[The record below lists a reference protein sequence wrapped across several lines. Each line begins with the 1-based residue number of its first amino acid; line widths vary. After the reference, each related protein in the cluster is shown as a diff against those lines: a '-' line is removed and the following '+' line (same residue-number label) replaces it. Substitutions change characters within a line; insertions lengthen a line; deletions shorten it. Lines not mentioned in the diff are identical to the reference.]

1 MKKVLLF
8 LFIIII
14 NSPNLFSQINLSTS
28 NITSNNAIVN
38 WDNGGCPAGSYIL
51 RYRENGAAW
60 NQNSPITITNTGGSQ
75 SYNLNNLT
83 TNTTYNWR
91 IKCGSGGSW
100 VYGPNFSTSGP
111 CLSSLSQTISSFS
124 PNPLTGYM
132 QNSTCSLT
140 ITNSG
145 TCDLNIRPQFIISN
159 NNSLINQGDIVI
171 EWYNPAFSF
180 WANIPY
186 NVDNN
191 GNAYGYW
198 SPTSNSSHDSTGYEF
213 QQGSAAQTIPVRV
226 RFMNPNNSPPN
237 GAPYGI
243 YSAAWTT
250 YEVDTLGNIIQSLS
264 NTDTIEI
271 NLVDCSTFSID
282 NIVSN
287 DATCFGGNDGDA
299 VVVVSTGSGNYNYLW
314 SNGQTSEN
322 IQSLTAGNYT
332 VTVTDLSSGCIAYDS
347 VLINEPLQILASYTS
362 NNVTCNGGNDGAIS
376 ITTTNGSGLYE
387 YNWIS
392 HPSINGS
399 SSATTLAADT
409 YVINVI
415 DSICSDVIPLSITI
429 SEPLPLSI
437 DSTFSSENTSCDP
450 TICNGLFGI
459 TVSGETPPYSFIWNQ
474 GGYTGALANDLCSGT
489 YNITVTDAIGC
500 NSLFESA
507 TINDNPFVP
516 TLCLSLINDVT
527 CNGGSNGSVLASI
540 INGSCG
546 GGTSNLTYCN
556 SSPGDADYSNIE
568 LVSIIGDNGTSIAN
582 NTSNLCDLYEDY
594 TSQSVTLSPG
604 VTYNLIVNLGS
615 CNAGQFQIDSGAV
628 FIDWNQD
635 GDFDDLDEKVSSF
648 AGVQSPTSNSITIN
662 VPNNAVGGPTR
673 MRIVSQ
679 AQGAGSLA
687 LTACNVGVYD
697 LNNFIFTQPW
707 FGATEDYTIN
717 IAESYLQGTY
727 LWSNGSTDS
736 LNNTL
741 SAGIQTCTITDL
753 NNCTVSESITISEP
767 NALNFS
773 ISTTNVLCNGD
784 NNGTAQITNISG
796 GTSPYLTNWFGVD
809 TTSLSAGTYSY
820 LVLDNNGCV
829 DSGSITITEPLA
841 VSVSS
846 STTDVLCNGEN
857 SGTAEITNI
866 SGGTPPYSK
875 NWFGVDTTSL
885 FAGTYSYLV
894 SDNNG
899 CVDSGSVFIDEPTVL
914 IATDSSTNVSCNG
927 GNDGGATVYISGGT
941 QTYILNAFGY
951 SVPLLGATSY
961 TTPVGVGAGNYPYFV
976 SDGNSCSTSVNN
988 ILIGEPNP
996 LNVITTSTNASC
1008 FGGNDGTAEI
1018 TNISGGTLPYSTNW
1032 FGVDTTN
1039 LSNGN
1044 YSYQVL
1050 DFNLCSINGSVSINQ
1065 PNPLNVITN
1074 STNVSCF
1081 GGNDGTAEITNIS
1094 GGTLPYSTNWFGV
1107 DTTNLSNG
1115 NYSYQVLDFNLCSIN
1130 GSVSINQPNPL
1141 NVITNSTNV
1150 SCFGGNDGTAE
1161 ITNISGGTLPY
1172 STNWFG
1178 VDTTNLSNGNYS
1190 YQVLDFNLC
1199 SINGS
1204 VSINQPNPL
1213 NVTLISS
1220 NNITDCLNPNGSIDI
1235 DVSGGNGNYSYN
1247 WTSGQTTEDLVNLSA
1262 GNYSVTVNDNLNCS
1276 ITFGPVNLTSPSPI
1290 NWTINTTNYNGFEVS
1305 CNGESDGEIYVA
1317 TTGGTGTITYNWPN
1331 LSSTNDT
1338 VSNLSAGSYTVI
1350 ATDDANCTSTQ
1361 LIELNQP
1368 SQIIIQDSIVQ
1379 LNCDTASS
1387 LFSAELII
1395 SGGLPSYNVNWFGV
1409 NNSSLPI
1416 GTYPYL
1422 VSDLNGCSISNS
1434 ITLVPSTPVTMVGY
1448 HNDVL
1453 CFGGSSGTAAF
1464 VVTDGVPPYSYL
1476 WSNGDTNSTATN
1488 LTAGMYYCT
1497 VTDANNCTYVD
1508 SILVSQPS
1516 TSIAV
1521 NINVLNDIQCF
1532 GDSVGAAEISSIN
1545 GGVSPYYIQWENGI
1559 TSNLASNLIG
1569 GYNIFSIT
1577 DDNGCILTD
1586 SILINTNSE
1595 IQATYN
1601 ISNILCNGD
1610 TTGEIQISSNNV
1622 TGGVP
1627 GTNGYFL
1634 QWINQTNGL
1643 SSTVINPLTSNT
1655 TILSGFTAGTHILTY
1670 SDSLGCLKND
1680 SVTISQPDAI
1690 SASIDS
1696 IQNVECWGDLTG
1708 FVQLTISGG
1717 ITDYEF
1723 YNNTFNTLV
1732 PLTGGQLNYSFIN
1745 HPAGTHTYSITDN
1758 NGCIYIDSI
1767 EILHLADSL
1776 HFISNVSDYNGVN
1789 ISCKGYND
1797 GWISIDT
1804 ILGGF
1809 APYTFNWS
1817 NGDTSTYIDSIS
1829 VGWYTANLL
1838 DSFGCTFTKTFQIIE
1853 PAFALQ
1859 TNMDSI
1865 HVSCFDYCDGMI
1877 FANNL
1882 SNFASVSGT
1891 APYNY
1896 QWFDDNLN
1904 LVGTNDTLMN
1914 ICDGNYSLTVT
1925 DANGCLNYETASISQ
1940 PDKIIVF
1947 IDSIANVNIN
1957 GLANGAIT
1965 IQVSGGNS
1973 IYNYSWYG
1981 PNGFTSSNQ
1990 NIFNLFAGSYYLIV
2004 NDQVGC
2010 YSDTVFVS
2018 ISEPPAVS
2026 VNVDSVQTTFTTSCF
2041 GECDA
2046 NIIIN
2051 PVLSPIEP
2059 FSILWIGPNGFN
2071 SQDQNLYNL
2080 CGGIY
2085 ILHIITS
2092 SDTTIFTFD
2101 IHEPDSLDVNIFANN
2116 ITCYGE
2122 TALATAY
2129 TYGGTLQYQFLWSN
2143 NSNNISTFLYEGTH
2157 YLSVTDANGCT
2168 SYDSITLNQPDSM
2181 WISSLITSDVSC
2193 NNLSNGSI
2201 DSINIEGGIAPFIFS
2216 IDQFASQQN
2225 NEIFT
2230 NLSVGNYT
2238 LQVIDSL
2245 GCETSIDL
2253 EIDNGTLFEVT
2264 TTNPTNYA
2272 DTVDCNGMCNGFV
2285 QFNYIGQNGSPD
2297 PSWQQWSGGN
2307 INGDLCPGTYSVTF
2321 TDSIGCQATI
2331 NNLVIFDAPMLNIDS
2346 TSSISP
2352 TCFNNA
2358 NDGSA
2363 FIQGAG
2369 YYGNQQVSATQWPVQ
2384 FSWPNIDPFPFVGN
2398 NPINL
2403 EPGTYTCYITHGPS
2417 GCMDSISV
2425 TVNNNSIPFL
2435 VEIVFDGINLTKG
2448 LTQPSG
2454 VTVTNYEWNTNE
2466 NTQSILPQTNGQ
2478 YWLIVTDDQG
2488 CISDTAFY
2496 NLTSLYNNYIDKNLF
2511 TIYPNP
2517 TNGYIFIESKKNIS
2531 EVFIYNNLGELVL
2544 NDNNLN
2550 KYKSLDLSNF
2560 TKGVYYIKLN
2570 INNEIVKRK
2579 IILK

>member
-1032 FGVDTTN
+1032 FG
-1039 LSNGN
+1039 
-1044 YSYQVL
+1044 
-1050 DFNLCSINGSVSINQ
+1050 
-1065 PNPLNVITN
+1065 
-1074 STNVSCF
+1074 
-1081 GGNDGTAEITNIS
+1081 A
-1094 GGTLPYSTNWFGV
+1094 
-1107 DTTNLSNG
+1107 
-1115 NYSYQVLDFNLCSIN
+1115 
-1130 GSVSINQPNPL
+1130 
-1141 NVITNSTNV
+1141 
-1150 SCFGGNDGTAE
+1150 
-1161 ITNISGGTLPY
+1161 
-1172 STNWFG
+1172 
-1178 VDTTNLSNGNYS
+1178 DTTNLSNGNYS

>member
-1032 FGVDTTN
+1032 FGVDTTS
-1039 LSNGN
+1039 LSAGN

-1074 STNVSCF
+1074 SANVSCF
-1081 GGNDGTAEITNIS
+1081 GGNDGTVEITNIS
-1094 GGTLPYSTNWFGV
+1094 GGTFPYSTNWFGV

-1178 VDTTNLSNGNYS
+1178 ADTTNLSNGNYS

>member
-38 WDNGGCPAGSYIL
+38 WDNGGCSSGSYIL

-60 NQNSPITITNTGGSQ
+60 SQNSPITITNTGGSQ

-91 IKCGSGGSW
+91 IKCGSGGLW
-100 VYGPNFSTSGP
+100 VYGPNFSTAGP

-140 ITNSG
+140 IANTG

-159 NNSLINQGDIVI
+159 DNSLINQGDIVI

-186 NVDNN
+186 NIDNN
-191 GNAYGYW
+191 GNAYGFW

-213 QQGSAAQTIPVRV
+213 QNGSAAQTIPVRV

-237 GAPYGI
+237 GAPYGV

-250 YEVDTLGNIIQSLS
+250 YEVDSLGNIIQSLS
-264 NTDTIEI
+264 NTDTVEI
-271 NLVDCSTFSID
+271 NLVDCSIFTID
-282 NIVSN
+282 NIISN
-287 DATCFGGNDGDA
+287 NVTCFGGNDGDA
-299 VVVVSTGSGNYNYLW
+299 VVVVSSGSGNYNYLW
-314 SNGQTSEN
+314 SNSQTSEN
-322 IQSLTAGNYT
+322 IQSLTAGTFT
-332 VTVTDLSSGCIAYDS
+332 VTVTDLYSGCLAHDS
-347 VLINEPLQILASYTS
+347 VLINEPLQISASYTS
-362 NNVTCNGGNDGAIS
+362 NNVTCNGGNDGVIS
-376 ITTTNGSGLYE
+376 ITTTNGSGLFE
-387 YNWIS
+387 YNWTS
-392 HPSINGS
+392 HTSINGS
-399 SSATTLAADT
+399 SSATNLSADT

-437 DSTFSSENTSCDP
+437 DSTFSTNNSSCDP
-450 TICNGLFGI
+450 AICNGTFGI
-459 TVSGETPPYSFIWNQ
+459 TVSGETPPYSFTWNQ
-474 GGYTGALANDLCSGT
+474 GGYTGSLANDLCSGT
-489 YNITVTDAIGC
+489 YNITVTDAEGC
-500 NSLFESA
+500 NSIFESA
-507 TINDNPFVP
+507 TIIDNPFVP
-516 TLCLSLINDVT
+516 TLCLSLINNVT
-527 CNGGSNGSVLASI
+527 CNGASNGSVLATI
-540 INGSCG
+540 VNGSCG

-556 SSPGDADYSNIE
+556 SYPGDADYSNIE

-604 VTYNLIVNLGS
+604 STYNLIVNLGS

-635 GDFDDLDEKVSSF
+635 GDFDDLDEKISSF

-673 MRIVSQ
+673 MRVVSQ
-679 AQGAGSLA
+679 SQAAGSLA
-687 LTACNVGVYD
+687 LTACDVGVYD
-697 LNNFIFTQPW
+697 LTNFIFTQPW

-717 IAESYLQGTY
+717 VAAPYLQGTY

-753 NNCTVSESITISEP
+753 NNCTLSESITISEP
-767 NALNFS
+767 SALNFL
-773 ISTTNVLCNGD
+773 ISTTNILCNGG
-784 NNGTAQITNISG
+784 NNGTAEITNISG
-796 GTSPYLTNWFGVD
+796 GTAPYLTNWFGID
-809 TTSLSAGTYSY
+809 TSSLSAGTYSY

-829 DSGSITITEPLA
+829 DSGSVTIAEPLA
-841 VSVSS
+841 ISVSS

-866 SGGTPPYSK
+866 SGGTLPYST
-875 NWFGVDTTSL
+875 NWFSVDTTSL
-885 FAGTYSYLV
+885 SVGTYSYLV

-899 CVDSGSVFIDEPTVL
+899 CVDSGSVFIDEPAVL

-951 SVPLLGATSY
+951 SVPLLGSTSY

-976 SDGNSCSTSVNN
+976 SDGNSCSTTVNN

-996 LNVITTSTNASC
+996 LNVIINSTNVSC
-1008 FGGNDGTAEI
+1008 FGGNDGTVEI

-1044 YSYQVL
+1044 YSYQV
-1050 DFNLCSINGSVSINQ
+1050 I
-1065 PNPLNVITN
+1065 
-1074 STNVSCF
+1074 
-1081 GGNDGTAEITNIS
+1081 
-1094 GGTLPYSTNWFGV
+1094 
-1107 DTTNLSNG
+1107 
-1115 NYSYQVLDFNLCSIN
+1115 
-1130 GSVSINQPNPL
+1130 
-1141 NVITNSTNV
+1141 
-1150 SCFGGNDGTAE
+1150 
-1161 ITNISGGTLPY
+1161 
-1172 STNWFG
+1172 
-1178 VDTTNLSNGNYS
+1178 
-1190 YQVLDFNLC
+1190 DFNLC

-1220 NNITDCLNPNGSIDI
+1220 SNITDCSNPNGSIDI
-1235 DVSGGNGNYSYN
+1235 DVSGGNGNYFYDWSN
-1247 WTSGQTTEDLVNLSA
+1247 GQTTEDLVNLSA

-1331 LSSTNDT
+1331 LSSNNDT

-1361 LIELNQP
+1361 LIELDQP
-1368 SQIIIQDSIVQ
+1368 SQIIIEDSIVQ

-1395 SGGLPSYNVNWFGV
+1395 SGGLPSYNINWFGAN
-1409 NNSSLPI
+1409 NNSLTI

-1434 ITLVPSTPVTMVGY
+1434 ITLVPSTPVTMIGY

-1497 VTDANNCTYVD
+1497 VTDANNCTYLD

-1516 TSIAV
+1516 SALAVSINA
-1521 NINVLNDIQCF
+1521 LNDIQCF
-1532 GDSVGAAEISSIN
+1532 GDSVGAAEINSIS
-1545 GGVSPYYIQWENGI
+1545 GGVSPYDIQWENGI

-1569 GYNIFSIT
+1569 GYNIFSII
-1577 DDNGCILTD
+1577 DDNGCVLID

-1601 ISNILCNGD
+1601 IPNILCNGD

-1622 TGGVP
+1622 TGGIP

-1634 QWINQTNGL
+1634 QWINLTNGL
-1643 SSTVINPLTSNT
+1643 SSTNINPLITST
-1655 TILSGFTAGTHILTY
+1655 TILSGFTAGTHILVYT
-1670 SDSLGCLKND
+1670 DSLGCFKND

-1690 SASIDS
+1690 SVNIDS
-1696 IQNVECWGDLTG
+1696 IQHVECWGDLTG
-1708 FVQLTISGG
+1708 FAQLTISGG

-1723 YNNTFNTLV
+1723 YNNTYSTLV
-1732 PLTGGQLNYSFIN
+1732 PLTGGQVNYSFIN
-1745 HPAGTHTYSITDN
+1745 HPAGTHTYIITDD
-1758 NGCIYIDSI
+1758 NGCIYIDSL

-1776 HFISNVSDYNGVN
+1776 HFVSNVSDYNGVN
-1789 ISCKGYND
+1789 ISCKGYSD

-1809 APYTFNWS
+1809 APYNFNWS

-1829 VGWYTANLL
+1829 VGWYTANLF
-1838 DSFGCTFTKTFQIIE
+1838 DSFGCTFTETFQIIE

-1865 HVSCFDYCDGMI
+1865 RVSCFNYCDGMI
-1877 FANNL
+1877 IANNL
-1882 SNFASVSGT
+1882 SNFASNSGT

-1896 QWFDDNLN
+1896 HWFDDNSN

-1940 PDKIIVF
+1940 PDKIVVF
-1947 IDSIANVNIN
+1947 IDSIANVTIN

-1965 IQVSGGNS
+1965 IQVSGGDS
-1973 IYNYSWYG
+1973 IYSYNWYG
-1981 PNGFTSSNQ
+1981 LNGFTSSNQ

-2059 FSILWIGPNGFN
+2059 FSILWTGPNGFN

-2092 SDTTIFTFD
+2092 SDTTMFTFD
-2101 IHEPDSLDVNIFANN
+2101 IYEPDSLDVNIFANN
-2116 ITCYGE
+2116 IICYGE

-2157 YLSVTDANGCT
+2157 YLTVTDANGCT
-2168 SYDSITLNQPDSM
+2168 AYDSITLNQPDSM
-2181 WISSLITSDVSC
+2181 WISSVTTSDVSC

-2201 DSINIEGGIAPFIFS
+2201 DNINIEGGIAPFIFS
-2216 IDQFASQQN
+2216 INQFASQQN
-2225 NEIFT
+2225 NEIFN
-2230 NLSVGNYT
+2230 NLSAGNYT
-2238 LQVIDSL
+2238 LEVIDSL

-2253 EIDNGTLFEVT
+2253 EIDNGTLFEVM

-2272 DTVDCNGMCNGFV
+2272 DTVDCNGVCNGFV
-2285 QFNYIGQNGSPD
+2285 QFDYNGENGLPD

-2331 NNLVIFDAPMLNIDS
+2331 NNLVIFDAPVLNIDS

-2369 YYGNQQVSATQWPVQ
+2369 YYGNQQVSGTQWPVQ
-2384 FSWPNIDPFPFVGN
+2384 YSWPNIDPFPFLGN

-2417 GCMDSISV
+2417 GCVDSISV

-2466 NTQSILPQTNGQ
+2466 STQSILPQSNGQ

-2496 NLTSLYNNYIDKNLF
+2496 NLTSLNNNFADKNLL

-2517 TNGYIFIESKKNIS
+2517 TNGYIFVESEKNIS
-2531 EVFIYNNLGELVL
+2531 EVLIYNNLGELVL

-2560 TKGVYYIKLN
+2560 TKGIYYIKLN

>member
-996 LNVITTSTNASC
+996 LNVITTSTNA
-1008 FGGNDGTAEI
+1008 
-1018 TNISGGTLPYSTNW
+1018 
-1032 FGVDTTN
+1032 
-1039 LSNGN
+1039 
-1044 YSYQVL
+1044 
-1050 DFNLCSINGSVSINQ
+1050 
-1065 PNPLNVITN
+1065 
-1074 STNVSCF
+1074 
-1081 GGNDGTAEITNIS
+1081 
-1094 GGTLPYSTNWFGV
+1094 
-1107 DTTNLSNG
+1107 
-1115 NYSYQVLDFNLCSIN
+1115 
-1130 GSVSINQPNPL
+1130 
-1141 NVITNSTNV
+1141 